1 MSVVLEQ
8 RKKKEVQ
15 SSFRVGEEVLI
26 SPQVTNEKEWIKGIV
41 TEIEDTPFVGFV
53 ISVKTKELGMFFD
66 KEYLFKKLN

>member
-41 TEIEDTPFVGFV
+41 TEIEDNPFVGFV

-66 KEYLFKKLN
+66 KEYMFKKLN

>member
-26 SPQVTNEKEWIKGIV
+26 SPQVTNEKEWIRA
-41 TEIEDTPFVGFV
+41 
-53 ISVKTKELGMFFD
+53 
-66 KEYLFKKLN
+66 

>member
-41 TEIEDTPFVGFV
+41 TEIEDNPFVGFV

>member
-41 TEIEDTPFVGFV
+41 IEIEDNPFVGFV

>member
-41 TEIEDTPFVGFV
+41 TEIEDNPFVGFV
-53 ISVKTKELGMFFD
+53 ISVKTKELGIFFD
-66 KEYLFKKLN
+66 NEYLFKKLN

>member
-15 SSFRVGEEVLI
+15 SSFRGGEEVLI

-41 TEIEDTPFVGFV
+41 TEIEDNPFVGFV